1 MATYI
6 EYDLGEGAKI
16 LIEVAEENLS
26 GVVRASTEAGGIA
39 KIKAKKNFTEALKDI
54 RAQAKL
60 LLQEIEEL
68 EVNEAEVKFGIN
80 TVGELGNMAIG
91 KVGVGVNYE
100 VTLKWQKPKRGMDH
114 ELT

>member
-6 EYDLGEGAKI
+6 EYDLGEGTKI
-16 LIEVAEENLS
+16 LIEAADEDVG
-26 GVVRASTEAGGIA
+26 GVVRASNEGGGMA

-54 RAQAKL
+54 RVQAKL

-68 EVNEAEVKFGIN
+68 DVNEAEVRFGIN

-100 VTLKWQKPKRGMDH
+100 VTLKWQKPVKRDGP
-114 ELT
+114 